1 MTTTTPAERLYA
13 AAIDMA
19 EADSDDA
26 VHVADIEL
34 GQALAGFVAA
44 GGTEAATRSIM
55 AAGYAVA
62 AARVAVA
69 ASLETA
75 DR

>member
-44 GGTEAATRSIM
+44 G
-55 AAGYAVA
+55 YAVA